1 VEQAARAEGR
11 LARQGGPRLCPR
23 PASAQLSI
31 GLARSFALRG
41 RGLSLFYLCL
51 VLPFVPSRQLFASSR
66 FVEHLHW
73 PMRNFKLGSFKAV
86 PLE

>member
-31 GLARSFALRG
+31 GLARSF
-41 RGLSLFYLCL
+41 FYLCL